1 MSENN
6 KRKQNSEPGS
16 GSKALKPLPT
26 EISHLYEDFGNWLRS
41 INYSRPT
48 CVEDLLPQ
56 YYENSRERPNIRLA
70 ALFSIPIEDL
80 PKLNFKERVELWAK
94 NIIRHL
100 GTHIG
105 HHMYRCWQYHV
116 RLDPEDEL
124 FYENVRGYL
133 FFTDFH
139 NLCDSLRHYGQILYF
154 EIMCKT

>member
-1 MSENN
+1 MSQNN

-26 EISHLYEDFGNWLRS
+26 EISNLYEEFGAWLRT
-41 INYSRPT
+41 IRYSRPN

-70 ALFSIPIEDL
+70 ALFSISIENL
-80 PKLNFKERVELWAK
+80 PNLSFKERVELWAK

-100 GTHIG
+100 GDHVN

-116 RLDPEDEL
+116 ILDPEHDL
-124 FYENVRGYL
+124 FYESVRGYL

-139 NLCDSLRHYGQILYF
+139 NLCDSLGRYGEILHY
-154 EIMCKT
+154 KS